1 MGQVGMGRVRGRFLP
16 TKILR
21 SSQLTWV
28 PKSARMVLDQGGRVV
43 EEVEVEVEDWE
54 SSWIR

>member
-1 MGQVGMGRVRGRFLP
+1 MGQVGMGRVRRRFLP

-43 EEVEVEVEDWE
+43 EEVEVGDWE